1 VPNVGVNRS
10 HCHEL
15 AERFLEILD
24 RAADICGCMSD
35 IAFAPEAQV
44 MCLFTGKAGHQ
55 TLPIREPSPS
65 KRQSAPK
72 ATWLF
77 EGFPAQ
83 DDKGQPAN
91 NHCEPDHLVPVLAR
105 FNLSRLMVL
114 TERLAQLAVYLLC
127 FSDKNLRFFSG

>member
-1 VPNVGVNRS
+1 MG
-10 HCHEL
+10 
-15 AERFLEILD
+15 
-24 RAADICGCMSD
+24 D